1 MKLTAQIDKF
11 VTLTIDDTAMDTTIQ
26 DMQWFFTTILTF
38 MMFKEATIDQLFD
51 GEIDR
56 EFGKVE
62 DD

>member
-38 MMFKEATIDQLFD
+38 MTFGAETIDELFN

-62 DD
+62 G